1 MAITSPGPGRGPA
14 AGRRALTLPLR
25 GARHDKPREEPG
37 FDHAAELRTMLTLW
51 TEELS

>member
-1 MAITSPGPGRGPA
+1 VRSRFRFEMLVTI
-14 AGRRALTLPLR
+14 
-25 GARHDKPREEPG
+25 KPREEPG